1 MRLGVDC
8 TLAGYGMSSSC
19 EDEEPGNLVL
29 VNGHASVLLQS
40 MNELRTARIL
50 CDVMIKCEGI
60 GHSAHRVVLAASSS
74 YFKAMFTSEMKE
86 KEQHVIELKGI
97 SSSTMSIL
105 LDFVYTEAVS
115 VDTGNVQDLLPAAC
129 LLQLKGVENA
139 CCEFLKGELDPMNCL
154 SIKMFANTHQCMDLA
169 AKAEEYCLRHFN
181 EIVKHEEFLDL
192 EESNVVELIK
202 SSEIE
207 VNSEE
212 DVYQALLEWVTH
224 KESERGS
231 KLAHLLEHVRLPL
244 LSARFITD
252 VVDNQVLIKSNLRC
266 RDLLDEA
273 KRFHLR
279 PELRASMQMEKNQ
292 PRYGSSEVM
301 VILGGFGIEQ
311 TPISSVEMYNPKS
324 GNWANIL
331 PFTRKRRYLSAVA
344 IDNRIYVI
352 GGYDTH
358 SRLNTVECLDF
369 SIHDDGI
376 WYSVSPMHMKRGL
389 AGATVLGNLIYVAG
403 GFDGTS
409 RHSCAE
415 RYDPRID
422 EWSLLPDMTSAREG
436 AGVVSALEC
445 IYCLGGYDGMNIL
458 NTAEKYDPKLS
469 MWTSVSR
476 MTARRSGAGAA
487 FLNHLIYVMGGF
499 DGNCHLDTVESYNVH
514 TDSWTSIKCMSVPR
528 CYVNACILRGKLH
541 AVAGYDGEHLLNS
554 VEQYSPSSNTW
565 KQVTHM
571 SAHRCDAGVAIV
583 KMGWT

>member
-1 MRLGVDC
+1 MASRC
-8 TLAGYGMSSSC
+8 
-19 EDEEPGNLVL
+19 DEKEQGNLVL

-40 MNELRTARIL
+40 MNELRSAKLL
-50 CDVMIKCEGI
+50 CDVTIKCEGV

-97 SSSTMSIL
+97 SSSTIAIL
-105 LDFVYTEAVS
+105 LDFIYTEAVC
-115 VDTGNVQDLLPAAC
+115 VDTENVQDLLPAAC
-129 LLQLKGVENA
+129 LLQLKGVEKA
-139 CCEFLKGELDPMNCL
+139 CCEFLRGQLDPINCL
-154 SIKMFANTHQCMDLA
+154 SIKLFANTHQCMELA
-169 AKAEEYCLRHFN
+169 AKAEEYSLRHFN
-181 EIVKHEEFLDL
+181 EIVAHEEFLDL
-192 EESNVVELIK
+192 DDSDLIELIR

-212 DVYQALLEWVTH
+212 DVYKALMDWVVY
-224 KESERGS
+224 KESERGP
-231 KLAHLLEHVRLPL
+231 KLSQLLEYVRLPL

-252 VVDNQVLIKSNLRC
+252 VVDDQILIKSSLRC

-279 PELRASMQMEKNQ
+279 PELRANMQMEKNQ
-292 PRYGSSEVM
+292 PRYGASEVM

-311 TPISSVEMYNPKS
+311 TPISSVETYNPKS
-324 GNWANIL
+324 ENWMNIL
-331 PFTRKRRYLSAVA
+331 PFSKKRRYLSAVA

-369 SIHDDGI
+369 SINEDGI

-389 AGATVLGNLIYVAG
+389 AGATVLGKLIYVAG

-445 IYCLGGYDGMNIL
+445 VYCLGGYDGMNIL
-458 NTAEKYDPKLS
+458 NSVEKYNPKLS
-469 MWTSVSR
+469 VWTTVSQ
-476 MTARRSGAGAA
+476 MSTRRSGAGAA
-487 FLNHLIYVMGGF
+487 FLNHLIYVIGGF

-514 TDSWTSIKCMSVPR
+514 TDSWTCIKRMSVPR
-528 CYVNACILRGKLH
+528 CYVNACVLRGKLH
-541 AVAGYDGEHLLNS
+541 AVAGYDGERLLNS
-554 VEQYSPSSNTW
+554 VELYDPATDTW
-565 KQVTHM
+565 DQVTHM

-583 KMGWT
+583 KICWT